1 MGQVHFVVF
10 DDPTGIGIHDFRP
23 AHTADFHLLSSK
35 CPITGD
41 KGVRATGDKGVRA
54 TQGDKGVRR
63 QEKKR
68 EKKRGR
74 KGDRFI
80 LAIAN

>member
-41 KGVRATGDKGVRA
+41 KGVRAT
-54 TQGDKGVRR
+54 QGDKGVRR